1 MNTAA
6 AFEVLFINSGSDLV
20 GVVNGL
26 EGFILLQFIIAIF
39 DFMIV
44 AFLLRK
50 SGRQKILERIRKQNA
65 ELGGYPFLLT

>member
-6 AFEVLFINSGSDLV
+6 AFEVLFINSGSDLAD
-20 GVVNGL
+20 VVNGL
-26 EGFILLQFIIAIF
+26 EGLAWLQLIIAVF

-50 SGRQKILERIRKQNA
+50 SRQQKILDRIRKLNE
-65 ELGGYPFLLT
+65 ELDPASH